1 MIIAA
6 IGGGAVEPAPGSSWR
21 LITQPH
27 HAFFAAEL
35 LALWRTDGLP
45 DRPHREDLLFATR
58 EHDNGWREL
67 DASPTVDR
75 ERRVPRD
82 FLAVPAALRRE
93 VWTRG
98 TERYVEERPRAALL
112 IVQHALHLFRE
123 SAASAEWAD
132 FVAQL
137 RSVRDE
143 LLAQTGASESGVLE
157 DYVWLDLADRISLV
171 ACGALPRLDEPD
183 GRTVTRAA
191 EDPATGRV
199 RLAIHP
205 FPLAGATTFK
215 IPCRTVPGR
224 LYAGDADFAVEAA
237 SATWEELTVTVQEFD
252 LKHLLTA
259 T

>member
-1 MIIAA
+1 VIVAA
-6 IGGGAVEPAPGSSWR
+6 IGGDAVEPAAGGFWR
-21 LITQPH
+21 LITQPD

-45 DRPHREDLLFATR
+45 DHRRRADLLFATR

-67 DASPTVDR
+67 DSSPTVDPDR
-75 ERRVPRD
+75 GVPRD

-112 IVQHALHLFRE
+112 IVQHALQIFRE

-137 RSVRDE
+137 RSVMDE
-143 LLAQTGASESGVLE
+143 LMATTGASESDVLD
-157 DYVWLDLADRISLV
+157 DYAWLDLADRISLV
-171 ACGALPRLDEPD
+171 ACGALPRLGEPD
-183 GRTVTRAA
+183 GRTVTRE
-191 EDPATGRV
+191 EDPGTGHV

-205 FPLAGATTFK
+205 FPLVGATTFK

-237 SATWEELTVTVQEFD
+237 SARWEELAVTVD
-252 LKHLLTA
+252 A
-259 T
+259 CP

>member
-1 MIIAA
+1 VIIAA
-6 IGGGAVEPAPGSSWR
+6 IGGGAVEPAPESAWR

-45 DRPHREDLLFATR
+45 ERPHREDLLFATR

-75 ERRVPRD
+75 ERGVPRD
-82 FLAVPAALRRE
+82 FLTVPAALRRE

-112 IVQHALHLFRE
+112 IVQHALHLFRDSATSAE
-123 SAASAEWAD
+123 SAD
-132 FVAQL
+132 FLAQL

-143 LLAQTGASESGVLE
+143 LMAQTSASDSGVLE
-157 DYVWLDLADRISLV
+157 NHAWLDLADRISLV

-183 GRTVTRAA
+183 GRTVTLEA
-191 EDPATGRV
+191 EDSATGRV

-215 IPCRTVPGR
+215 IPCRAVPGR
-224 LYAGDADFAVEAA
+224 FYAGDADFAVEAA
-237 SATWEELTVTVQEFD
+237 SATWKELAVTVQE
-252 LKHLLTA
+252 LS
-259 T
+259 